1 MKKQE
6 IRQYLEELLNT
17 RKEDNM
23 EKKNKVRRSYRI
35 NPLVYD
41 EMKKILEKLSVNET
55 YFIEMA
61 IIEKIER
68 IRHEKGLLDSLY
80 SED

>member
-6 IRQYLEELLNT
+6 IKQYLEELLNT

-68 IRHEKGLLDSLY
+68 IRHEKNLLDSLY